1 MVTIQPSIADIQE
14 GQSLDLNCVTSGN
27 PPPRV
32 TWSRASGRLSSNH
45 QVGLCSALEDQWRMF
60 LVLCCCSSRS
70 NGFTQVPHLLEQ
82 VLGNQLRILSATPE
96 DSGEYV
102 CRVQGNHG
110 NPSSHVHQA
119 SVSVSVTSSS
129 SRA

>member
-45 QVGLCSALEDQWRMF
+45 QVGHCSALEEPWRMF
-60 LVLCCCSSRS
+60 LVVCCCASHSKA
-70 NGFTQVPHLLEQ
+70 FTRAPHLL
-82 VLGNQLRILSATPE
+82 
-96 DSGEYV
+96 
-102 CRVQGNHG
+102 
-110 NPSSHVHQA
+110 
-119 SVSVSVTSSS
+119 
-129 SRA
+129 